1 VNYSIIITLHE
12 RQMCAGGHKSRTEK
26 INGQIQRTQRSQAIL
41 DYVHRSMKNDDGKLK
56 NDTENNS
63 IFTPGRKR
71 HAQVSTETKLE

>member
-1 VNYSIIITLHE
+1 
-12 RQMCAGGHKSRTEK
+12 
-26 INGQIQRTQRSQAIL
+26 
-41 DYVHRSMKNDDGKLK
+41 MKNDDGKFK